1 MIDVTMRA
9 EDDVHRLRL
18 DARLRQ
24 AAEKAVPLAPM
35 ELPNKRTLLLL
46 TDATVDQDRSLSC
59 AKRKGLDREGQLSP
73 RAVQVVRL
81 EQGTRRFVSATIPG
95 RKLVIGSSNRSI
107 STTTST
113 ALSPARNRIS

>member
-59 AKRKGLDREGQLSP
+59 AKRKGLIAKGSCP
-73 RAVQVVRL
+73 RAQ
-81 EQGTRRFVSATIPG
+81 S
-95 RKLVIGSSNRSI
+95 KWSGSSKERADSCPPRSRGG
-107 STTTST
+107 SW
-113 ALSPARNRIS
+113 